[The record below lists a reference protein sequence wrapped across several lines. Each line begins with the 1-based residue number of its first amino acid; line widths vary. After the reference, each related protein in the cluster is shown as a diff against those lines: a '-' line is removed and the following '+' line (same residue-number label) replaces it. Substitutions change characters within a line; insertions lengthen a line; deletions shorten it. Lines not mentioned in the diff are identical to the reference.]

1 MAQIL
6 CNCVPWCPLGQA
18 RTGAFAAFAVS
29 PKIVHLLLHLY
40 SIRNIHATTVFD
52 KVRHGVPADH
62 FQLTGLLWESAL
74 KNRESVVENKSQTLQ
89 FLRIS

>member
-52 KVRHGVPADH
+52 KVRAWGSCGSLPID
-62 FQLTGLLWESAL
+62 
-74 KNRESVVENKSQTLQ
+74 RSVVGECTKE
-89 FLRIS
+89 